1 MKVKDPMSSE
11 DEGHPCGAFGVVCGH
26 LCAMFCF
33 ETCCA
38 CVVPSDVPFRPHDL
52 SLVFLDYVL
61 KRPSGKDNK
70 PVLTDDQ
77 SVVSVEAKG
86 FGTGD
91 GLLSQMY
98 RLKLTYSPSGAGP
111 ATIVAKLSPPNAKAR
126 LTGSIL
132 SLFKYEHEFYTRG
145 VAHKIGLNIPRCYYS
160 GLGDYG
166 RYCILLEDFAP
177 ASPAD
182 QLKGLS
188 KSEVAQTISQISKLH
203 VCTLIS
209 CMQYTL
215 KHSLTRTSGKVQRVC
230 CGEGRIVLGLETR

>member
-1 MKVKDPMSSE
+1 MSE
-11 DEGHPCGAFGVVCGH
+11 ACETCNVICGH
-26 LCAMFCF
+26 LCAMLCF
-33 ETCCA
+33 ETCCT
-38 CVVPSDVPFRPHDL
+38 CFVPEEVPFRPSDL
-52 SLVFLDYVL
+52 TLTFIDYVL

-70 PVLTDDQ
+70 PVLSDDQ
-77 SVVSVEAKG
+77 SVLSVEAHL

-203 VCTLIS
+203 VRTLIS
-209 CMQYTL
+209 YAIHTQTL
-215 KHSLTRTSGKVQRVC
+215 KHTRTSGKVQRVC
-230 CGEGRIVLGLETR
+230 CGERRIVLGLETR